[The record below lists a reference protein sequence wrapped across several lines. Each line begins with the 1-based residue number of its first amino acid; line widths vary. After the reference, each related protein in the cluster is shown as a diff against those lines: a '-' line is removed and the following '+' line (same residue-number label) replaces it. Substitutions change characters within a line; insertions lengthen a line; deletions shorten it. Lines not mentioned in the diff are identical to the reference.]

1 MKKRNK
7 YIEKKNNQNNECVI
21 KKEENGKVR
30 NGKRKAKMQSDKKG
44 KPFEKINKMMKK
56 IWKKDSKIVIFSTIG
71 SFLIWLVM
79 KLFRWLAYVY
89 MCGYYSF
96 WKIPSTYIEIN
107 YQGILWEFFR
117 AAFSILAC
125 VLIALIYDI
134 LFVNSRFFGRF
145 LLILML
151 PILLVFIIVIYLSVI
166 FSLDLAV
173 EYFLVNW
180 NKVALQTLIFSV
192 VLWLLFYSVWETLM
206 ALSGTVK
213 LVANSIEYMKK
224 QSYSE
229 SENNKESHGLKKT
242 VLALCPVIIFVFVTF
257 GVYYKGYN
265 SYSNRTTA
273 EIVIMNESEYIIVS
287 RTNDNWILK
296 KCTVNDDGTILVEKD
311 SLRIQSEMVND
322 IEIHR
327 FNGMINKNVSIN

>member
-1 MKKRNK
+1 M
-7 YIEKKNNQNNECVI
+7 
-21 KKEENGKVR
+21 
-30 NGKRKAKMQSDKKG
+30 
-44 KPFEKINKMMKK
+44 
-56 IWKKDSKIVIFSTIG
+56 
-71 SFLIWLVM
+71 
-79 KLFRWLAYVY
+79 
-89 MCGYYSF
+89 
-96 WKIPSTYIEIN
+96 
-107 YQGILWEFFR
+107 
-117 AAFSILAC
+117 
-125 VLIALIYDI
+125 LIALIYDI

-296 KCTVNDDGTILVEKD
+296 KCTVNDDDTILVEKD